1 MESKRQQK
9 FARLLQKELAEVFQ
23 RDVPHLLNGAYI
35 SISTVRTSPDLGVV
49 KVYLSLLLAKDPK
62 AVVDNV
68 RENTKA
74 IRHALAQRI
83 KSQVRV
89 IPELNFFL
97 DDSAEYAAKMDKII
111 SDLDIP
117 AAPEEDENND
127 GIPDNDFTRGESDE
141 DEEELR

>member
-9 FARLLQKELAEVFQ
+9 FSRLLQKELAEVFQ

-35 SISTVRTSPDLGVV
+35 SITTVRTSPDLGVA
-49 KVYLSLLLAKDPK
+49 KIYLSMLLAKNGSE
-62 AVVDNV
+62 VLRTV

-83 KSQVRV
+83 KKQVRV
-89 IPELNFFL
+89 IPDLVFFL

-111 SDLDIP
+111 SNLHIP
-117 AAPEEDENND
+117 PANENDENGD
-127 GIPDNDFTRGESDE
+127 GIKDDDFTRAESDE
-141 DEEELR
+141 DEEEL

>member
-23 RDVPHLLNGAYI
+23 RDVSHLFNGAYL
-35 SISTVRTSPDLGVV
+35 SITTVRTSPDLGVA
-49 KVYLSLLLAKDPK
+49 KIYLSMLLAKNPQEIL
-62 AVVDNV
+62 ATV

-74 IRHALAQRI
+74 VRHALAQRI

-89 IPELNFFL
+89 IPELIFFL

-117 AAPEEDENND
+117 AAPEEDENGD
-127 GIPDNDFTRGESDE
+127 GIPDNDFSRGESDE
-141 DEEELR
+141 DEEEL

>member
-49 KVYLSLLLAKDPK
+49 KVYLSLLLAKDAK
-62 AVVDNV
+62 ATMATV

-83 KSQVRV
+83 KNQVRV
-89 IPELNFFL
+89 IPELIFFL

-117 AAPEEDENND
+117 APSEEDVNND
-127 GIPDNDFTRGESDE
+127 GIPDNDFTRAESDE
-141 DEEELR
+141 DEEEL

>member
-62 AVVDNV
+62 AVVANV

-117 AAPEEDENND
+117 AAPEEDENGD

-141 DEEELR
+141 DEEEL

>member
-23 RDVPHLLNGAYI
+23 RDVSHLFNGAYL
-35 SISTVRTSPDLGVV
+35 SITTVRTSPDLGVA
-49 KVYLSLLLAKDPK
+49 KIYLSMLLAKNPQEIL
-62 AVVDNV
+62 ATV

-74 IRHALAQRI
+74 VRHALAQRI
-83 KSQVRV
+83 KNQVRV
-89 IPELNFFL
+89 IPELIFFL

-117 AAPEEDENND
+117 AAPKDET
-127 GIPDNDFTRGESDE
+127 PDDDFTRAESDE
-141 DEEELR
+141 DEEEL

>member
-62 AVVDNV
+62 AIMATV

-117 AAPEEDENND
+117 AASAEDENGD
-127 GIPDNDFTRGESDE
+127 GIPDNDFTRAESDE
-141 DEEELR
+141 DEEELK

>member
-62 AVVDNV
+62 AVVANV

-117 AAPEEDENND
+117 EAPKDE
-127 GIPDNDFTRGESDE
+127 IPDDDFTRAESDE
-141 DEEELR
+141 DEEELK

>member
-23 RDVPHLLNGAYI
+23 RDVSHLFNGAYL
-35 SISTVRTSPDLGVV
+35 SITTVRTSPDLGVA
-49 KVYLSLLLAKDPK
+49 KIYLSMLLAKNPQEIL
-62 AVVDNV
+62 ATV

-89 IPELNFFL
+89 IPELIFFL

-111 SDLDIP
+111 SDLHIP
-117 AAPEEDENND
+117 AATEDENGD
-127 GIPDNDFTRGESDE
+127 GIPDNDFTRAESDE
-141 DEEELR
+141 DEEEI

>member
-23 RDVPHLLNGAYI
+23 RDVPHLFNGAYI

-49 KVYLSLLLAKDPK
+49 KVYLSLLLAKEPK
-62 AVVDNV
+62 EVIATV

-83 KSQVRV
+83 KNQVRV

-117 AAPEEDENND
+117 AAPAEDENND
-127 GIPDNDFTRGESDE
+127 GIPDNDFTRAESDE
-141 DEEELR
+141 DEEEI

>member
-23 RDVPHLLNGAYI
+23 RDVSHLFNGAYL
-35 SISTVRTSPDLGVV
+35 SITTVRTSPDLGVA
-49 KVYLSLLLAKDPK
+49 KIYLSMLLAKNPQEIL
-62 AVVDNV
+62 ATV

-74 IRHALAQRI
+74 VRHALAQRI

-89 IPELNFFL
+89 IPELIFFL

-111 SDLDIP
+111 SGLDIP
-117 AAPEEDENND
+117 PAPENDESDSEDGFYMKAQPEDED
-127 GIPDNDFTRGESDE
+127 
-141 DEEELR
+141 

>member
-62 AVVDNV
+62 AVVANV

-89 IPELNFFL
+89 IPELIFFL

-117 AAPEEDENND
+117 AVSKEDENND
-127 GIPDNDFTRGESDE
+127 GIPDNDFTRAESDE
-141 DEEELR
+141 DEEEL